1 MLQQMSETEA
11 IAAGLT
17 VIEDLPEPRET
28 PAETADRASRHA
40 DELAAV
46 VESMLQAGRA
56 TRAGL
61 ELVRD
66 QLGALHV
73 EFDELAHDLHVAGLG
88 GAA

>member
-1 MLQQMSETEA
+1 MRAMTEA
-11 IAAGLT
+11 EAVAAGLT
-17 VIEDLPEPRET
+17 VIEDLPTPRET
-28 PAETADRASRHA
+28 PAETASRASRHA

-73 EFDELAHDLHVAGLG
+73 EFDELAHELAVTGLG